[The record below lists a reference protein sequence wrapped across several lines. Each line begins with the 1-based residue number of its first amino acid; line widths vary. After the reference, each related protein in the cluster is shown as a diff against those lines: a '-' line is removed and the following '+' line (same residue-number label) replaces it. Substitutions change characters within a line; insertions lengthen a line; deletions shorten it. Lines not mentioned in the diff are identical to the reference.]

1 MKSAGCKLS
10 KCVQRYTHFS
20 LLTTTVC
27 VVIILRTRLSLYST
41 SVSLSPTQVLDGRE
55 PLATIKEAKSVLF
68 THESGESS
76 GLIRGS
82 YPVPTAVVAVAPFS
96 LFSLFFNVC
105 SNHMTE
111 AEQSSARQ
119 RKEHIHMHT
128 EATWEGDAILF
139 TLIFPTSPQRPESVM
154 VLFQLVTWSAF
165 WSQETRTDNEVM
177 IRGSNHTV
185 RHTVLR
191 LRNQKNRKEK
201 RSEGDED
208 ENER

>member
-20 LLTTTVC
+20 LILTTTAC
-27 VVIILRTRLSLYST
+27 SDYSSNAT
-41 SVSLSPTQVLDGRE
+41 FTLLNLPSSLSPTQVLDGRE

-82 YPVPTAVVAVAPFS
+82 YPAPTAAVVVVVVAVAPFS
-96 LFSLFFNVC
+96 FSLFFNVC
-105 SNHMTE
+105 LNHMTE

-128 EATWEGDAILF
+128 DT
-139 TLIFPTSPQRPESVM
+139 QRGGN
-154 VLFQLVTWSAF
+154 L
-165 WSQETRTDNEVM
+165 
-177 IRGSNHTV
+177 RGRCNFVYPDFSHFSLKT
-185 RHTVLR
+185 
-191 LRNQKNRKEK
+191 
-201 RSEGDED
+201 
-208 ENER
+208 